1 MYKSG
6 TRWGRLFGLIAVLI
20 LSTVGCGEEMEASES
35 PPRTQTT
42 VPALRFAGVDLIYA
56 LRRVAAEA
64 ELLLALDEIQPSDLG
79 PDLNRFGVDL
89 DLPAGPVQK
98 VLEELKR
105 ETGAFDFKISDNLL
119 YVRSQLSLQQT
130 TGFDTKDLPEA
141 QLKVN
146 IEELVKWIMVNRR
159 STYLKVKRVRGEPMF
174 RVVELNVAEKSSVL
188 DLLLMYV
195 KKANRG
201 WRIRRAGQL
210 THDPQGRLGVV
221 ANTVALWGPLDEPN
235 KLSRI
240 RMEDSIVAALASV
253 SERTKTPIC
262 IRDAS
267 PLGNFRGWLD
277 YGHKTDPQM
286 DARESVATL
295 AWAGV
300 SSTGDHFSWESL
312 NGVIRVDSQFY
323 TRRLPGQDLLNDTVK
338 GGKFEGT
345 LPELARWLN
354 RNRTTPAQKTLM
366 GGEITSD
373 GHRAQLEIADGSSVE
388 AVLLD
393 FAQASGS
400 GWNLVLLEPDPERP
414 STPPHTKSWD
424 GAFLTP
430 LALWTP

>member
-1 MYKSG
+1 M
-6 TRWGRLFGLIAVLI
+6 IAVLI
-20 LSTVGCGEEMEASES
+20 SNTVGCGEEMEASK
-35 PPRTQTT
+35 PPPQTQTT

-64 ELLLALDEIQPSDLG
+64 ELLLALDEIQPRDLG

-105 ETGAFDFKISDNLL
+105 ETGAFDFKISDNLI

-130 TGFDTKDLPEA
+130 TGFDMKDLPAA

-201 WRIRRAGQL
+201 WRIRRAGQS
-210 THDPQGRLGVV
+210 THDPQGRLGIV
-221 ANTVALWGPLDEPN
+221 ANTVALWGPLDKPN

-262 IRDAS
+262 IKDAS

-286 DARESVATL
+286 DARESVGTL

-300 SSTGDHFSWESL
+300 TSTGDHFSWESL

-338 GGKFEGT
+338 GGKFDGT

-354 RNRTTPAQKTLM
+354 RNRTKPAQKTLM
-366 GGEITSD
+366 GGEITGD
-373 GHRAQLEIADGSSVE
+373 GPRAQLEIADGSSVE

-414 STPPHTKSWD
+414 SSQPHAKYWD